1 MALILGRGGGD
12 IRVTKAIWAIVF
24 IFLMVVISAPT
35 VFVVGIGMLPTLVA
49 YLIDRSQQKYATFC
63 VGGLNTCGV
72 FPYLLKIW
80 TDTHSIDAAID
91 IITDVFSLSVMF
103 AAAGFGWML
112 FLSIPPVISA
122 FLNVLAERR
131 VQVLREVQRKI
142 IEEWGNSVTETQ
154 APEEEAEESSEEAEA
169 PGEGAGEAAA

>member
-1 MALILGRGGGD
+1 MALIPGRGGGD
-12 IRVTKAIWAIVF
+12 IRVTKAIWVIVF
-24 IFLMVVISAPT
+24 VFLMVVISAPT
-35 VFVVGIGMLPTLVA
+35 VIVVGFGLLPTGVA
-49 YLIDRSQQKYATFC
+49 FIIDRSDQKYATFC

-80 TDTHSIDAAID
+80 TDTHSIDAAFD

-122 FLNVLAERR
+122 VLNVLAERR

-154 APEEEAEESSEEAEA
+154 APEEEADESDEEAEA
-169 PGEGAGEAAA
+169 SGEGAGEAAA

>member
-1 MALILGRGGGD
+1 MALIPGRGGGD

-24 IFLMVVISAPT
+24 VFLMVVISAPT
-35 VFVVGIGMLPTLVA
+35 VIVVGFGLLPTAVA
-49 YLIDRSQQKYATFC
+49 YIIDRSEQKYATFC

-80 TDTHSIDAAID
+80 TDTHSVDAAFD

-142 IEEWGNSVTETQ
+142 IEEWGNSVTETKT
-154 APEEEAEESSEEAEA
+154 PEEEAEEAGEEAEA
-169 PGEGAGEAAA
+169 PDEGTGEAAA